1 MSGSNDALPKLI
13 FGTQALRRLVE
24 RESVELFGALG
35 VAALRLPHQ
44 LGNVQRALTAPRVR
58 HLLADEV
65 GLGKTVQ
72 ALMVLNALHAQTQGR
87 LRALILVP
95 DALVAQWRE
104 ELITRAHQAPVGR
117 DLAPDEE
124 DGAWRDRRVRL
135 AWPRGGINAAEIHPD
150 RYDLLIVDEVKDLP
164 ASIQER
170 IARVAWRFSS
180 LLLLTATPPFHD
192 PERLLALVRALE
204 PAKVITAG
212 GAAPDADAEAVLARL
227 RAREAAEADAAD
239 AEGAPPRAW
248 VAAARCGLRG
258 MMRTRR
264 ADWPDL
270 TSGRALIT
278 RIVEPTEAEVRR
290 VALMWRYLGHVS
302 GLSQELDLERI
313 AQRALRG
320 RDSLRQRVTWLR
332 GHGHEREGLLA
343 EVSALLD
350 RSLGDSRLDALV
362 ELLIEI
368 WGADPDARVVVVA
381 GDNLV
386 ADSLTKR
393 LPELLGVLGTD
404 ERPVVP
410 RAASLRNQ
418 SQAPG
423 DIDEPMSESDIALTL
438 ERFSRGDVNLLIA
451 AAVGRTGLNLQR
463 ARHLILYSV
472 PWDPHDVEQ
481 WVGRVDRLG
490 GGDETVRV
498 YAIALRGLVDERV
511 LEVIQRAGVLTEGGA
526 LDGALVQRVRDAI
539 RAAALSDDPG
549 ALARIL
555 PSARAVARGSEVDE
569 ATSPLLRDL
578 PWGPAHAQSVFDRL
592 ASALPVPPTLLAR
605 PGADG
610 FEAREQALLGWLY
623 AAKAVGAYQLRSDG
637 GGVLR
642 LGDPLNPAWRHTAPK
657 PWSVRILTERPWAS
671 LLVRRAKLRQPPQR
685 EVRDDKGDLHPLR
698 FFDHG
703 SELHDG
709 LVKGWRSEGMADPE
723 RPQPTQLALTVPD
736 DHPAAPLRGQLVALW
751 VGCAFVGDLLP
762 APEGLTPA
770 QRVSRDAD
778 ERWLADLLPAQLALG
793 AVSLNERPPRPLPLD
808 AALGLLQLQG
818 REGAKP
824 PGCVERR
831 VIAEDVGVQGVEAAR
846 RQAEARVAEAWAE
859 RRPALE
865 AALAERLFVLKAE
878 LEELDEALATGLSGE
893 VRAALEAE
901 REATRARLAWLPL
914 AARRSAAIEAF
925 RGVVVRVG

>member
-1 MSGSNDALPKLI
+1 MSASNDALPKLI

-44 LGNVQRALTAPRVR
+44 VGNVQRALTAPRVR

-135 AWPRGGINAAEIHPD
+135 AWPRGGITAAEIHPD

-164 ASIQER
+164 AAIQER

-192 PERLLALVRALE
+192 PERLLALLRALE

-212 GAAPDADAEAVLARL
+212 GAAPDADAEAVVARL

-270 TSGRALIT
+270 TPGRALIT

-368 WGADPDARVVVVA
+368 WGADPDAKVVVVA

-393 LPELLGVLGTD
+393 LPELLGALGTD

-410 RAASLRNQ
+410 HAASLRNQ

-490 GGDETVRV
+490 CADEPVRV

-526 LDGALVQRVRDAI
+526 SGRRPRPARARRHPRRRAQRRPRRLGPGAPQRPRRGPRLRGGRGDLT
-539 RAAALSDDPG
+539 AAA
-549 ALARIL
+549 
-555 PSARAVARGSEVDE
+555 
-569 ATSPLLRDL
+569 
-578 PWGPAHAQSVFDRL
+578 
-592 ASALPVPPTLLAR
+592 
-605 PGADG
+605 
-610 FEAREQALLGWLY
+610 
-623 AAKAVGAYQLRSDG
+623 
-637 GGVLR
+637 
-642 LGDPLNPAWRHTAPK
+642 
-657 PWSVRILTERPWAS
+657 
-671 LLVRRAKLRQPPQR
+671 
-685 EVRDDKGDLHPLR
+685 
-698 FFDHG
+698 
-703 SELHDG
+703 
-709 LVKGWRSEGMADPE
+709 
-723 RPQPTQLALTVPD
+723 
-736 DHPAAPLRGQLVALW
+736 
-751 VGCAFVGDLLP
+751 
-762 APEGLTPA
+762 
-770 QRVSRDAD
+770 
-778 ERWLADLLPAQLALG
+778 
-793 AVSLNERPPRPLPLD
+793 
-808 AALGLLQLQG
+808 
-818 REGAKP
+818 
-824 PGCVERR
+824 
-831 VIAEDVGVQGVEAAR
+831 
-846 RQAEARVAEAWAE
+846 
-859 RRPALE
+859 
-865 AALAERLFVLKAE
+865 
-878 LEELDEALATGLSGE
+878 
-893 VRAALEAE
+893 
-901 REATRARLAWLPL
+901 
-914 AARRSAAIEAF
+914 
-925 RGVVVRVG
+925 